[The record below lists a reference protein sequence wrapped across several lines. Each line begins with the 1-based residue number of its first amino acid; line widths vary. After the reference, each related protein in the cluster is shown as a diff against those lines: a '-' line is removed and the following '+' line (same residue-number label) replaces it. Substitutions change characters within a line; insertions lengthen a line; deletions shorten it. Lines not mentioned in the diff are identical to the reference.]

1 VLDGGAGAPA
11 GESLASVAELRD
23 PAATA
28 RGLRDPL
35 AQVVEG
41 GSLWDDSAGNLIG
54 RSRSGF
60 AMQEWLTNRLT
71 YAALD

>member
-1 VLDGGAGAPA
+1 VTAGSERQALDGGAGAPA
-11 GESLASVAELRD
+11 GKSLASLWLSCGD

-35 AQVVEG
+35 AQVVKG

-60 AMQEWLTNRLT
+60 AV
-71 YAALD
+71 